1 MISMTSWTGKNSN
14 NWFNSGNWTKG
25 IPSTNLHAH
34 IPSDPEGECFP
45 CILDKLSIDFTLKND
60 GKIENKGFIV
70 LKENGI
76 IQNEGEIENHAI
88 GTFVNS
94 GNIFNAGEI
103 INSGT
108 MDNNKI
114 FTNSGSMH
122 NEGLME
128 NENTFVNL
136 GNLINT
142 GMVDNFSLITNSG
155 TLENYNIIENK
166 GEGKI
171 ENKGFIPEELINDT
185 SVMKY
190 TATSVEEFVKQNI
203 NT

>member
-1 MISMTSWTGKNSN
+1 MISMTSWTGKNN
-14 NWFNSGNWTKG
+14 TNWFDSGNWTEG
-25 IPSTNLHAH
+25 VPSANLHAH
-34 IPSDPEGECFP
+34 IPSNPESERFP
-45 CILDKLSIDFTLKND
+45 NVLDKLSIDFTIKND
-60 GKIENKGFIV
+60 GKIENEGFIV

-76 IQNEGEIENHAI
+76 LQNEGEIENHAT

-108 MDNNKI
+108 FDNNKI
-114 FTNSGSMH
+114 FTNSGSLH
-122 NEGLME
+122 NEGLIE
-128 NENTFVNL
+128 NENIFVNL

-142 GMVDNFSLITNSG
+142 GMIDNFSLISNSG

-171 ENKGFIPEELINDT
+171 ENKGFIPEELINDF
-185 SVMKY
+185 SAMKY
-190 TATSVEEFVKQNI
+190 TAASVEEFVKQHI
-203 NT
+203 IS